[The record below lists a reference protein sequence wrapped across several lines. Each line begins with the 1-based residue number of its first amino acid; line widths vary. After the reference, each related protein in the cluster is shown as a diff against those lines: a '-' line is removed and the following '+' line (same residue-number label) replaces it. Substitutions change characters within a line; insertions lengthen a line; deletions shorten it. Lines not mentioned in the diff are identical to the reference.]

1 MSDVIA
7 PPKSQARPK
16 PKTVAERVSAYRA
29 RKKANKVLVKL
40 EVTPA
45 DADNLSDLGFLEGW
59 SIERPDPRDLAVA
72 VTAAL
77 ALRKKLG
84 L

>member
-1 MSDVIA
+1 MSVTD
-7 PPKSQARPK
+7 PPESKTRPAA
-16 PKTVAERVSAYRA
+16 KTVAERVGAFRA
-29 RKKANKVLVKL
+29 RKKAGKVLVKL
-40 EVTPA
+40 EVAPA

-72 VTAAL
+72 IAAAL
-77 ALRKKLG
+77 VLRKKLG